1 MVMLTTPTKWYLDF
15 REVYGTTP
23 FPGGDSI
30 TKDFSYGPFQYSDN
44 ETISVQD
51 LLDDINDAF
60 EDRHFQEDGPLYEI
74 TAQIIGGYDA
84 AGDPLDNFAVKY
96 QIQCLERK
104 GPDPSGPVL
113 LNVDPF
119 GGGPIAPL
127 PPPLLNRFKVRFKTG
142 PHGFNTPVYQ
152 NEGAIPRGE
161 ITIKSDMDT
170 RAVVLPYSTHINT
183 ILDNPPVPPDFRI
196 VPFSGVSNRLLLLLN
211 SSTGEFDATPVII
224 KETDLEAV
232 ANQYVAQTNESV
244 SLAEVQG
251 AINNGKLTI
260 TYKNDDPI
268 DRYEIFRT
276 TTKPNSYADFA
287 AATVPYRVI
296 SGRITMDKRAS
307 GAHLIDDVQSNTK
320 YYYCV
325 RAIDVHNNFSNP
337 THVFEAELVD
347 NEGQVYLILKTIY
360 FEETIERIETKAGR
374 RYIYIEPSLRNVT
387 YNTSISP
394 DQASNQAPSSNILG
408 PDGDADCWD
417 KTLKIRVTSKNTG
430 KKVDL
435 NVTFKNSGVV
445 TP

>member
-1 MVMLTTPTKWYLDF
+1 MVMLTNPTKWYLDF
-15 REVYGTTP
+15 EEVYSTTS
-23 FPGGDSI
+23 FPPI
-30 TKDFSYGPFQYSDN
+30 QIKNVSYGPFQYSDN

-51 LLDDINDAF
+51 LLDDINEAF
-60 EDRHFQEDGPLYEI
+60 QDRYNHELPSKSGPLYEI
-74 TAQIIGGYDA
+74 TAQIIGGYDDNY
-84 AGDPLDNFAVKY
+84 DPLNNFAVKY
-96 QIQCLERK
+96 QIQCVERE
-104 GPDPSGPVL
+104 GRPDTGDQL
-113 LNVDPF
+113 LIVTNP
-119 GGGPIAPL
+119 G
-127 PPPLLNRFKVRFKTG
+127 PLLTRFRVRFRTG
-142 PHGFNTPVYQ
+142 PNGFTVPVYQ
-152 NEGAIPRGE
+152 NDEPVPRGE
-161 ITIKSDMDT
+161 ITLKSDMDT

-183 ILDNPPVPPDFRI
+183 ILDNPPVAPDFRI

-211 SSTGEFDATPVII
+211 SSTGEFDATPVLI
-224 KETDLEAV
+224 KNSDLEAV
-232 ANQYVAQTNESV
+232 ANQYVAQTNEPI
-244 SLAEVQG
+244 SLVEAQEQ
-251 AINNGKLTI
+251 INNRQLTI

-287 AATVPYRVI
+287 ASEAPYRVI
-296 SGRITMDKRAS
+296 SGRIAMDKRAS

-360 FEETIERIETKAGR
+360 FEETIERIETKTGR

-387 YNTSISP
+387 YDTSISP

-417 KTLKIRVTSKNTG
+417 KTLKIRVTSKKTG